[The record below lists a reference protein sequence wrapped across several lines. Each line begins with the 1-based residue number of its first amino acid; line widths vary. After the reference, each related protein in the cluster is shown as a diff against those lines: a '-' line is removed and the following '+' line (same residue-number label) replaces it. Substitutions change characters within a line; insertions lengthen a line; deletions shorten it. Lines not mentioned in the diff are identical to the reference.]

1 MSCFFFYFSKFKV
14 FWKYMAM
21 DSAETRYAHLL
32 QPLRDLTKNWDI
44 DLASQL
50 GEYLGELDQMTI
62 SFDGGKT
69 MMNFAEAALLIQ
81 GSTCIYG
88 RKVELLHTLVFQT
101 LDYISNKNKKR
112 NKQGSSSDGNHEDA
126 PSGNEDD
133 DCEFDEI
140 EQDENV
146 NSQNITMKDP
156 TEPVKIIR
164 LPPESL
170 IPVESLEKQKYPLL
184 SLKGELLGSCK
195 DFRMNNFTMDESG
208 LMRLGSSHTHFL
220 KEVAEIQHNFFV
232 HAPVPLDNEVVAQ
245 VIGGYDDDEDD
256 VGAEVLPPL
265 EDHGMEVESEE
276 RVERHQAPS
285 EGRMLRPRPAVQ
297 PIPEE
302 PKQPKE
308 IVDPWKWHDSYAVF
322 GEDKPLKTGKCYKV
336 PAGLEE
342 SGKRKRKG
350 SSKLQDFGS
359 WYSKAFET
367 TDRKLKNGPTYPD
380 LNYIFVSNMGQRL
393 KVQKQILRKRGVFVS
408 DEELKKT
415 YLEPD
420 NIEDRVEVVRHPD
433 EEGEDFSDE
442 EHDNL
447 VDDLEPAEHLGEQEQ
462 IFHDLHMSRMSYE
475 DLVKKSVDLFL
486 VNSQKYAQ
494 ETALSRRVREWED
507 GINPHL
513 AAQETRSAFDIHEY
527 GDRIV
532 QSLSSVGV
540 KKSFAFVVKG
550 KENTEACRYMLA
562 ALQLANDYTVEIDKS
577 EGLEDSVDTMELTL
591 LTTQRAHERLK
602 TYNAP
607 SATDI
612 L

>member
-1 MSCFFFYFSKFKV
+1 MVISITGV
-14 FWKYMAM
+14 FWKYMVM
-21 DSAETRYAHLL
+21 DSAETRYGHLL

-50 GEYLGELDQMTI
+50 GEYLEELDQMTI

-101 LDYISNKNKKR
+101 LDYISNKNKKQ
-112 NKQGSSSDGNHEDA
+112 NKQGSASDGNNEDA
-126 PSGNEDD
+126 PSGNQDN

-146 NSQNITMKDP
+146 NSQNITMKVP

-184 SLKGELLGSCK
+184 SPKGELLGSCK
-195 DFRMNNFTMDESG
+195 DFRINNFTMDESG

-220 KEVAEIQHNFFV
+220 KEVTEIQHNFSV
-232 HAPVPLDNEVVAQ
+232 HAPVPLDNEGVAQ
-245 VIGGYDDDEDD
+245 VVGGNDEDD

-265 EDHGMEVESEE
+265 EDDGMEVESEE

-297 PIPEE
+297 PVPEE
-302 PKQPKE
+302 PKQLKE
-308 IVDPWKWHDSYAVF
+308 IVDPWKWHDTYAVF

-350 SSKLQDFGS
+350 PSKLQDFGS

-367 TDRKLKNGPTYPD
+367 ADRKLKNGPAFPD

-408 DEELKKT
+408 DEELKRT
-415 YLEPD
+415 FLEPE

-447 VDDLEPAEHLGEQEQ
+447 FDDLAPAEHLGEREQ
-462 IFHDLHMSRMSYE
+462 IFHDLHTSRMSYE

-494 ETALSRRVREWED
+494 ETALSRRVKEWED

-513 AAQETRSAFDIHEY
+513 AAQETSPAFDIHEY

-532 QSLSSVGV
+532 KSLSDVGV

-562 ALQLANDYTVEIDKS
+562 ALQLANDYTVEIDKR
-577 EGLEDSVDTMELTL
+577 EGLEDSVDTIELTL

>member
-1 MSCFFFYFSKFKV
+1 MV
-14 FWKYMAM
+14 M

-50 GEYLGELDQMTI
+50 GEYLEELDQMTI

-112 NKQGSSSDGNHEDA
+112 DKQGSSSDGNQEKA
-126 PSGNEDD
+126 PSGNEGDN
-133 DCEFDEI
+133 CEFDEI

-146 NSQNITMKDP
+146 NTQNITMKDP

-184 SLKGELLGSCK
+184 SLKGEILGSCK
-195 DFRMNNFTMDESG
+195 DFRINNFTMDESG
-208 LMRLGSSHTHFL
+208 LMRLGSSLTHFL
-220 KEVAEIQHNFFV
+220 KEVAEIQHNFSV
-232 HAPVPLDNEVVAQ
+232 HEPEPLANEGVAE
-245 VIGGYDDDEDD
+245 VNGGHDVEEDG
-256 VGAEVLPPL
+256 GAEDLPPL

-276 RVERHQAPS
+276 WVERQQGPS

-302 PKQPKE
+302 PKQLKE
-308 IVDPWKWHDSYAVF
+308 TVDPWKWHDSYATI

-350 SSKLQDFGS
+350 ASKLQDFGS

-367 TDRKLKNGPTYPD
+367 ADRKLKNGPTYPD
-380 LNYIFVSNMGQRL
+380 LNYIFVSKMGQRL
-393 KVQKQILRKRGVFVS
+393 KVQKQFLRKRGVFVS

-415 YLEPD
+415 YLEPE
-420 NIEDRVEVVRHPD
+420 NIEDQVEVVRHPD
-433 EEGEDFSDE
+433 EEGDDFLDED
-442 EHDNL
+442 H
-447 VDDLEPAEHLGEQEQ
+447 DDLEPVEHLGEQEQ
-462 IFHDLHMSRMSYE
+462 IFNDLHMSRMSYE
-475 DLVKKSVDLFL
+475 DLVRKSVDLFL

-494 ETALSRRVREWED
+494 ETALSKRVKEWED

-513 AAQETRSAFDIHEY
+513 AAQETCAPFDIHEY

-540 KKSFAFVVKG
+540 KRSFAFVVKG

-562 ALQLANDYTVEIDKS
+562 ALQLANDYTVEIDKKD
-577 EGLEDSVDTMELTL
+577 GLEECVDTMELTL

-612 L
+612 P

>member
-1 MSCFFFYFSKFKV
+1 
-14 FWKYMAM
+14 M

-50 GEYLGELDQMTI
+50 GEYLEELDQMTI

-101 LDYISNKNKKR
+101 LDYISNKNKNKR
-112 NKQGSSSDGNHEDA
+112 DKQGSSADGNQDKS
-126 PSGNEDD
+126 PSGDRED

-140 EQDENV
+140 EQDENA
-146 NSQNITMKDP
+146 NSVNITMKDP
-156 TEPVKIIR
+156 TEPVRIIR

-170 IPVESLEKQKYPLL
+170 IPAESHEKQKYPLL
-184 SLKGELLGSCK
+184 SHKGEILGSCK
-195 DFRMNNFTMDESG
+195 DFRINNFTMDETG
-208 LMRLGSSHTHFL
+208 LMRLGSLLTHFL
-220 KEVAEIQHNFFV
+220 KNMSENQFNSSLHAPMPLQTEGVAEV
-232 HAPVPLDNEVVAQ
+232 GDV
-245 VIGGYDDDEDD
+245 YTDEDD
-256 VGAEVLPPL
+256 AGGAVCPPL

-276 RVERHQAPS
+276 WLERNQATS

-297 PIPEE
+297 PVFEE
-302 PKQPKE
+302 PKQLKE
-308 IVDPWKWHDSYAVF
+308 MMDPWKWHDSYASF
-322 GEDKPLKTGKCYKV
+322 GEDKPLKTGKCCKV

-350 SSKLQDFGS
+350 PSKLQDFGS
-359 WYSKAFET
+359 WFSKTFEAA
-367 TDRKLKNGPTYPD
+367 DRKLKNGPTYPD
-380 LNYIFVSNMGQRL
+380 LNYIFVSKMGQRL

-408 DEELKKT
+408 DEELKRT
-415 YLEPD
+415 YLEPENHED
-420 NIEDRVEVVRHPD
+420 QIEEVRHPD
-433 EEGEDFSDE
+433 VEGEDFSDQ

-447 VDDLEPAEHLGEQEQ
+447 VDELEPAEHLGEQEQ
-462 IFHDLHMSRMSYE
+462 IFQDLHMSRISYE

-494 ETALSRRVREWED
+494 ETALSRRVKEWED
-507 GINPHL
+507 GISPHL
-513 AAQETRSAFDIHEY
+513 TAQETCQTFDIHEY

-532 QSLSSVGV
+532 QALSSVGV
-540 KKSFAFVVKG
+540 KKSFAAIVEG

-562 ALQLANDYTVEIDKS
+562 TLQLANDYTVEIDQE
-577 EGLEDSVDTMELTL
+577 EGLEECIDTMALTL

-612 L
+612 P

>member
-1 MSCFFFYFSKFKV
+1 MV
-14 FWKYMAM
+14 M

-50 GEYLGELDQMTI
+50 GEYLEELDQMTI

-101 LDYISNKNKKR
+101 LDYISDKNKKR
-112 NKQGSSSDGNHEDA
+112 NKQGSSSDGNHEEA
-126 PSGNEDD
+126 PSGNVDD

-146 NSQNITMKDP
+146 SSRNITMKVP

-184 SLKGELLGSCK
+184 SPKGELLGSCK

-208 LMRLGSSHTHFL
+208 LMRLGSSLTHFL
-220 KEVAEIQHNFFV
+220 KEVTEMQHNFSV
-232 HAPVPLDNEVVAQ
+232 HAPVPLDNEGGAQ
-245 VIGGYDDDEDD
+245 VIGGFDEDD

-297 PIPEE
+297 PVPEE

-350 SSKLQDFGS
+350 PSKLQDFGS
-359 WYSKAFET
+359 WYSKAFENA
-367 TDRKLKNGPTYPD
+367 DRKLKNGPTYPD
-380 LNYIFVSNMGQRL
+380 LNYIF
-393 KVQKQILRKRGVFVS
+393 GVFVS

-415 YLEPD
+415 YLEPE
-420 NIEDRVEVVRHPD
+420 NMEDRVEVVRHPD

-494 ETALSRRVREWED
+494 ETALSRRVKEWED

-513 AAQETRSAFDIHEY
+513 AAQETRPVFDIHEY
-527 GDRIV
+527 GDRII

-540 KKSFAFVVKG
+540 KKSFAFVVRG

-562 ALQLANDYTVEIDKS
+562 ALQLANDYTVEIDKR

-607 SATDI
+607 SASDI

>member
-1 MSCFFFYFSKFKV
+1 
-14 FWKYMAM
+14 MAM

-50 GEYLGELDQMTI
+50 GEYLEELDQMTI

-112 NKQGSSSDGNHEDA
+112 DKQGSSSDGNQEKAH
-126 PSGNEDD
+126 SGNEGD

-170 IPVESLEKQKYPLL
+170 IPAESHEKQKYPLL

-195 DFRMNNFTMDESG
+195 DFRINNFTLDEAG
-208 LMRLGSSHTHFL
+208 LMRLGSSHAHFL
-220 KEVAEIQHNFFV
+220 KEFAEIQHNFSV
-232 HAPVPLDNEVVAQ
+232 HAPVPLQTEGVAEVD
-245 VIGGYDDDEDD
+245 GGNDEEDG
-256 VGAEVLPPL
+256 GAEVLPPL

-276 RVERHQAPS
+276 WVERHQGLS
-285 EGRMLRPRPAVQ
+285 EGRMLRPRPEVQ
-297 PIPEE
+297 PVSEE

-308 IVDPWKWHDSYAVF
+308 SVDPWKWHDSYAVF
-322 GEDKPLKTGKCYKV
+322 GEDRPLKIGKCYKV

-350 SSKLQDFGS
+350 TSKLQDFGS

-367 TDRKLKNGPTYPD
+367 ADRKLKNGPTYPD
-380 LNYIFVSNMGQRL
+380 LNYIFVSKMGQRL
-393 KVQKQILRKRGVFVS
+393 KVQKQILRKRGIFVS

-415 YLEPD
+415 YLEPE
-420 NIEDRVEVVRHPD
+420 NLEDQVETVRHPD
-433 EEGEDFSDE
+433 VEGEDFSDQ
-442 EHDNL
+442 EHDDF
-447 VDDLEPAEHLGEQEQ
+447 VDELEPADHLGEQEQ
-462 IFHDLHMSRMSYE
+462 IFQDLHMSRMSYE

-494 ETALSRRVREWED
+494 ETALSRRVKEWED

-513 AAQETRSAFDIHEY
+513 ADQETRLAFDIHEY

-532 QSLSSVGV
+532 QALSSVGM
-540 KKSFAFVVKG
+540 KKSFAFIVEG

-562 ALQLANDYTVEIDKS
+562 ALQLANDYTVEIDQK
-577 EGLEDSVDTMELTL
+577 EGVEDSVDTMELTL

-612 L
+612 P

>member
-1 MSCFFFYFSKFKV
+1 
-14 FWKYMAM
+14 MAM

-50 GEYLGELDQMTI
+50 GEYLEELDQMTI

-126 PSGNEDD
+126 TSGNEDD

-195 DFRMNNFTMDESG
+195 DFRINHFTMGESG

-232 HAPVPLDNEVVAQ
+232 HAPVPLDNEGVAQ
-245 VIGGYDDDEDD
+245 VIGGYDEED

-350 SSKLQDFGS
+350 SSKLQDFES

-415 YLEPD
+415 YLEPE
-420 NIEDRVEVVRHPD
+420 NIEDRVEVVRHPE

-494 ETALSRRVREWED
+494 ETALSRRVREWD
-507 GINPHL
+507 NIISIL
-513 AAQETRSAFDIHEY
+513 IFR
-527 GDRIV
+527 
-532 QSLSSVGV
+532 
-540 KKSFAFVVKG
+540 
-550 KENTEACRYMLA
+550 
-562 ALQLANDYTVEIDKS
+562 
-577 EGLEDSVDTMELTL
+577 
-591 LTTQRAHERLK
+591 
-602 TYNAP
+602 P
-607 SATDI
+607 SAGVDPIIPSCLLHFLRSTCQSNQPGMEIFYVLGHGSHVISLRVNGDKKWLDRGQAGVFIKSTHHIGQFIQLVWADI
-612 L
+612 RTVGEAKV

>member
-1 MSCFFFYFSKFKV
+1 
-14 FWKYMAM
+14 M

-50 GEYLGELDQMTI
+50 GEYLEELDQMTI

-101 LDYISNKNKKR
+101 LDYISNKSKR
-112 NKQGSSSDGNHEDA
+112 DKQGSSAEGNQDKS
-126 PSGNEDD
+126 PSGNNDD

-140 EQDENV
+140 EQDENAK
-146 NSQNITMKDP
+146 SLNITMKVP
-156 TEPVKIIR
+156 TEPVRIIR

-170 IPVESLEKQKYPLL
+170 IPSESHEKQKYPLL

-195 DFRMNNFTMDESG
+195 DFRMNNFTMDEMG
-208 LMRLGSSHTHFL
+208 LMRLGSSLTHFL
-220 KEVAEIQHNFFV
+220 KEVSENQFITSV
-232 HAPVPLDNEVVAQ
+232 HALMPLQSEGVAEVG
-245 VIGGYDDDEDD
+245 GGYNNEDD
-256 VGAEVLPPL
+256 AGGDILPPL
-265 EDHGMEVESEE
+265 EDHGMDVESEE
-276 RVERHQAPS
+276 LVERQQAPS
-285 EGRMLRPRPAVQ
+285 EGRMLRPRPVEQ
-297 PIPEE
+297 QVSEE
-302 PKQPKE
+302 PKQLKE
-308 IVDPWKWHDSYAVF
+308 IVDPWKWHDSYVAF

-359 WYSKAFET
+359 WFSKTFET
-367 TDRKLKNGPTYPD
+367 ADHKLKNGPTYPD
-380 LNYIFVSNMGQRL
+380 LNYIFVSKMDQRL
-393 KVQKQILRKRGVFVS
+393 KVQKHMLRKGGVFVS
-408 DEELKKT
+408 DEELKRT
-415 YLEPD
+415 YLEPENHED
-420 NIEDRVEVVRHPD
+420 QIEEVRHLD
-433 EEGEDFSDE
+433 VEGEDFSDQ

-447 VDDLEPAEHLGEQEQ
+447 VDELEPAHLGEPEQ
-462 IFHDLHMSRMSYE
+462 IFQDLHMSRISYE

-494 ETALSRRVREWED
+494 ETALSRRVKEWED

-513 AAQETRSAFDIHEY
+513 SAQETRPAFDIHEY

-532 QSLSSVGV
+532 QALTSVGL
-540 KKSFAFVVKG
+540 KKSFAAIVKG

-562 ALQLANDYTVEIDKS
+562 TLQLANDYTVEIDQGD
-577 EGLEDSVDTMELTL
+577 GLEESVDTMALTL
-591 LTTQRAHERLK
+591 LTTKRAHERLK

-612 L
+612 P

>member
-1 MSCFFFYFSKFKV
+1 
-14 FWKYMAM
+14 M

-50 GEYLGELDQMTI
+50 GEYLEELDQMTI

-88 RKVELLHTLVFQT
+88 RKVKYVMFYVCVTVINFT
-101 LDYISNKNKKR
+101 KNKC

-220 KEVAEIQHNFFV
+220 KEVAEIQHNFSV
-232 HAPVPLDNEVVAQ
+232 HAPVPLDNEGVAQ
-245 VIGGYDDDEDD
+245 VIGGYDEED

-513 AAQETRSAFDIHEY
+513 AAQETRPAFDIHEY

>member
-1 MSCFFFYFSKFKV
+1 
-14 FWKYMAM
+14 M

-50 GEYLGELDQMTI
+50 GEYLEELDQMTI

-126 PSGNEDD
+126 TSGNEDD

-195 DFRMNNFTMDESG
+195 DFRINHFTMGESG

-232 HAPVPLDNEVVAQ
+232 HAPVPLDNEGVAQ
-245 VIGGYDDDEDD
+245 VIGGYDEED

-350 SSKLQDFGS
+350 SSKLQDFES

-415 YLEPD
+415 YLEPE
-420 NIEDRVEVVRHPD
+420 NIEDRVEVVRHPE

-494 ETALSRRVREWED
+494 ETALSRRVREWD
-507 GINPHL
+507 NIISIL
-513 AAQETRSAFDIHEY
+513 IFR
-527 GDRIV
+527 
-532 QSLSSVGV
+532 
-540 KKSFAFVVKG
+540 
-550 KENTEACRYMLA
+550 
-562 ALQLANDYTVEIDKS
+562 
-577 EGLEDSVDTMELTL
+577 
-591 LTTQRAHERLK
+591 
-602 TYNAP
+602 P
-607 SATDI
+607 SAGVDPIIPSCLLHFLRSTCQSNQPGMEIFYVLGHGSHVISLRVNGDKKWLDRGQAGVFIKSTHHIGQFIQLVWADI
-612 L
+612 RTVGEAKV

>member
-1 MSCFFFYFSKFKV
+1 MV
-14 FWKYMAM
+14 M

-50 GEYLGELDQMTI
+50 GEYLEELDLMTI

-112 NKQGSSSDGNHEDA
+112 DKQGSSSDGNQEKN
-126 PSGNEDD
+126 PSGNEGN

-195 DFRMNNFTMDESG
+195 DFRMNHFTMDESG

-220 KEVAEIQHNFFV
+220 KEVAEIQHNFSV
-232 HAPVPLDNEVVAQ
+232 HEPVPLDNKGVAEVN
-245 VIGGYDDDEDD
+245 GGYEEEDG
-256 VGAEVLPPL
+256 GAEVLPPL

-276 RVERHQAPS
+276 LVERHQAPS

-302 PKQPKE
+302 PKQLKE
-308 IVDPWKWHDSYAVF
+308 IVDPWIWHDSYAAF

-350 SSKLQDFGS
+350 PSKLQDFGS

-367 TDRKLKNGPTYPD
+367 ADRKLKNGPAYPD
-380 LNYIFVSNMGQRL
+380 LNYIFVSKMGQRL
-393 KVQKQILRKRGVFVS
+393 KAQKQILRKRGVFVS

-415 YLEPD
+415 YLEPE
-420 NIEDRVEVVRHPD
+420 NIEGQVEVVRHPD

-447 VDDLEPAEHLGEQEQ
+447 VDAEHLGEQEQ

-494 ETALSRRVREWED
+494 ETALSQRVKEWED
-507 GINPHL
+507 GISPHL
-513 AAQETRSAFDIHEY
+513 AAQVLTFCVQETRPAFDIHEY

-532 QSLSSVGV
+532 QTLCSVGV

-562 ALQLANDYTVEIDKS
+562 TLQLANDYTVEIDKRD
-577 EGLEDSVDTMELTL
+577 GLEESVDTMELTL

-612 L
+612 P

>member
-1 MSCFFFYFSKFKV
+1 
-14 FWKYMAM
+14 M

-50 GEYLGELDQMTI
+50 GEYLEELDQMTI

-112 NKQGSSSDGNHEDA
+112 DKQGSSDDGSQDKA
-126 PSGNEDD
+126 AAGNEED

-140 EQDENV
+140 EQNENV
-146 NSQNITMKDP
+146 SSVNLTMKDI

-170 IPVESLEKQKYPLL
+170 IPVESHEKQKYPLL

-195 DFRMNNFTMDESG
+195 DYRMNNFSMDEMG
-208 LMRLGSSHTHFL
+208 LMRLGSSHAHFL
-220 KEVAEIQHNFFV
+220 KDVSENQHNASV
-232 HAPVPLDNEVVAQ
+232 HAPVHLETEGEAEVAV
-245 VIGGYDDDEDD
+245 GHDDGDDDGGD
-256 VGAEVLPPL
+256 AEVLPPL

-276 RVERHQAPS
+276 WVERHQAPS
-285 EGRMLRPRPAVQ
+285 EGRMLRPRPAIQ
-297 PIPEE
+297 PVSEE
-302 PKQPKE
+302 PKKLKE
-308 IVDPWKWHDSYAVF
+308 FADPWKWHDSYAAF

-350 SSKLQDFGS
+350 PSKLQDFGS
-359 WYSKAFET
+359 WFSKAFET
-367 TDRKLKNGPTYPD
+367 ADRKLKNGPTYPD
-380 LNYIFVSNMGQRL
+380 LNYIFVSKMGQRL
-393 KVQKQILRKRGVFVS
+393 KVQKQFLRKRGMFVS

-415 YLEPD
+415 YLEPANVED
-420 NIEDRVEVVRHPD
+420 QIEEIRHPD
-433 EEGEDFSDE
+433 AEGEDFSDN

-447 VDDLEPAEHLGEQEQ
+447 DELGLAEPLGEPEQ
-462 IFHDLHMSRMSYE
+462 IFQDLHMSRMSYE

-494 ETALSRRVREWED
+494 ETALSRRVKEWED

-513 AAQETRSAFDIHEY
+513 AAQEISPAFDIHEY

-532 QSLSSVGV
+532 QALSNVGV

-562 ALQLANDYTVEIDKS
+562 ALQLANDYTVQIDQR
-577 EGLEDSVDTMELTL
+577 GVLEDSVDTMELTL

-607 SATDI
+607 SATDTP
-612 L
+612 

>member
-1 MSCFFFYFSKFKV
+1 
-14 FWKYMAM
+14 M

-50 GEYLGELDQMTI
+50 GEYLDELDQMTI

-101 LDYISNKNKKR
+101 LDYISNKNKKHD
-112 NKQGSSSDGNHEDA
+112 KQGSSADGNQGKASAH
-126 PSGNEDD
+126 NEED

-140 EQDENV
+140 EQNENV
-146 NSQNITMKDP
+146 NSVNLTMKDP

-170 IPVESLEKQKYPLL
+170 IPAESLEKQKYPLF
-184 SLKGELLGSCK
+184 SLKGEILGSCK
-195 DFRMNNFTMDESG
+195 DYRINNFSMDEIG
-208 LMRLGSSHTHFL
+208 LMRLGSSHTNLH
-220 KEVAEIQHNFFV
+220 KDVSENQYNMSV
-232 HAPVPLDNEVVAQ
+232 HAPPVHLETEGVAEV
-245 VIGGYDDDEDD
+245 GGGHDDDDGD
-256 VGAEVLPPL
+256 AEVLPPL

-276 RVERHQAPS
+276 WVERHQEAPS
-285 EGRMLRPRPAVQ
+285 EGRTLRPRPQIQ
-297 PIPEE
+297 PVTEE
-302 PKQPKE
+302 PKKLKE
-308 IVDPWKWHDSYAVF
+308 IVDPWKWHDSYAAF
-322 GEDKPLKTGKCYKV
+322 GEDKPLKTGKCCKV

-350 SSKLQDFGS
+350 PSKLQDFGS

-367 TDRKLKNGPTYPD
+367 ADRKLKNGPTYPD
-380 LNYIFVSNMGQRL
+380 LNYIFVSKMGQRL
-393 KVQKQILRKRGVFVS
+393 KVQKQILRTRGVFVS

-415 YLEPD
+415 FLEPE
-420 NIEDRVEVVRHPD
+420 NLEGQIEEVLHAD
-433 EEGEDFSDE
+433 AGGEDFSDH

-447 VDDLEPAEHLGEQEQ
+447 VDELEPAEHLGEPEH
-462 IFHDLHMSRMSYE
+462 IFQDLHMSRMSYE

-494 ETALSRRVREWED
+494 ETALSRRVKEWED

-513 AAQETRSAFDIHEY
+513 AAQETRPVFDIHEY

-532 QSLSSVGV
+532 QALSNVGV

-562 ALQLANDYTVEIDKS
+562 ALQLANDYTVEIDKG
-577 EGLEDSVDTMELTL
+577 EGLEECVDTMELTL

-607 SATDI
+607 SATDTP
-612 L
+612 

>member
-1 MSCFFFYFSKFKV
+1 
-14 FWKYMAM
+14 M
-21 DSAETRYAHLL
+21 DSAETRYGHLL

-50 GEYLGELDQMTI
+50 GEYLDELDQMTI

-112 NKQGSSSDGNHEDA
+112 DKQGSSADGNQDNA
-126 PSGNEDD
+126 GNEED

-140 EQDENV
+140 EQNENGRS
-146 NSQNITMKDP
+146 NLTMKDP

-170 IPVESLEKQKYPLL
+170 IPAESLEKQKYPLF
-184 SLKGELLGSCK
+184 SLKGEILGSCK
-195 DFRMNNFTMDESG
+195 DYRINNFSMDEIG
-208 LMRLGSSHTHFL
+208 LMRLGSSHTYFL
-220 KEVAEIQHNFFV
+220 KDVSENQYNMSV
-232 HAPVPLDNEVVAQ
+232 HAPPVHLETEGVAEV
-245 VIGGYDDDEDD
+245 GCGHDDD
-256 VGAEVLPPL
+256 AEVLPPL

-276 RVERHQAPS
+276 WVERHQAPS
-285 EGRMLRPRPAVQ
+285 EGRTLRPRPQIQ
-297 PIPEE
+297 PMSEE
-302 PKQPKE
+302 PKKLKE
-308 IVDPWKWHDSYAVF
+308 IVDPWKWHDSYAAF
-322 GEDKPLKTGKCYKV
+322 GEDKPLKTGKCCKV

-359 WYSKAFET
+359 WYSKTFET
-367 TDRKLKNGPTYPD
+367 ADRKLKNGPTYPD
-380 LNYIFVSNMGQRL
+380 LNYIFVSKMGQRL

-415 YLEPD
+415 FLEPE
-420 NIEDRVEVVRHPD
+420 NLEGQIEELLHADAG
-433 EEGEDFSDE
+433 GEDFSDN

-447 VDDLEPAEHLGEQEQ
+447 VDELEPAEHLGESEH
-462 IFHDLHMSRMSYE
+462 IFQDLHMSRMSYE

-494 ETALSRRVREWED
+494 ETALSRRVKEWED

-513 AAQETRSAFDIHEY
+513 ATQETRPVFDIHEY

-532 QSLSSVGV
+532 QALSNVGV
-540 KKSFAFVVKG
+540 KKSFAFIVKG

-562 ALQLANDYTVEIDKS
+562 ALQLANDYTVEIDKG
-577 EGLEDSVDTMELTL
+577 EGLEECVDTVELTL

-607 SATDI
+607 SATDTP
-612 L
+612 

>member
-1 MSCFFFYFSKFKV
+1 
-14 FWKYMAM
+14 M
-21 DSAETRYAHLL
+21 DCAETRYAHLL
-32 QPLRDLTKNWDI
+32 QPLRDLTKNWDV

-50 GEYLGELDQMTI
+50 GEYLEELDQMTI

-112 NKQGSSSDGNHEDA
+112 DKQGSSSDANQENA
-126 PSGNEDD
+126 PSGDEGDG
-133 DCEFDEI
+133 CEFDEI
-140 EQDENV
+140 EQDETI
-146 NSQNITMKDP
+146 NSENITMKDT
-156 TEPVKIIR
+156 TEPVRIIR

-184 SLKGELLGSCK
+184 SLKAELLGSCK
-195 DFRMNNFTMDESG
+195 DFRINNFTIDGSG

-220 KEVAEIQHNFFV
+220 KEVGEIQNNFSV
-232 HAPVPLDNEVVAQ
+232 HKPVLLDNEAVAE
-245 VIGGYDDDEDD
+245 VNGGYDEEDG
-256 VGAEVLPPL
+256 GAEVLPPL
-265 EDHGMEVESEE
+265 EDHGMELESEE
-276 RVERHQAPS
+276 WVERHQAPS
-285 EGRMLRPRPAVQ
+285 EGRVLRPRPAVQ
-297 PIPEE
+297 SVPEE
-302 PKQPKE
+302 PKQLKE
-308 IVDPWKWHDSYAVF
+308 TVDPWKWHDSYAEF

-342 SGKRKRKG
+342 SGKRKRK
-350 SSKLQDFGS
+350 SASKLQDFGS

-367 TDRKLKNGPTYPD
+367 EDRKLKNGPTYPD
-380 LNYIFVSNMGQRL
+380 LNYIFVSKMGQRL
-393 KVQKQILRKRGVFVS
+393 KAQKQILRKRGVFVS

-415 YLEPD
+415 YLEPE
-420 NIEDRVEVVRHPD
+420 NMEDQVEIVRHPD
-433 EEGEDFSDE
+433 EEGDGFSDE

-447 VDDLEPAEHLGEQEQ
+447 VDDLEHLGEQEQ

-494 ETALSRRVREWED
+494 ETALSRRVKEWED

-513 AAQETRSAFDIHEY
+513 AAQETCPAFDIHEY

-532 QSLSSVGV
+532 QSLCSVGV
-540 KKSFAFVVKG
+540 KKSFSFVVKG

-562 ALQLANDYTVEIDKS
+562 ALQLANDYTVEIDKKD
-577 EGLEDSVDTMELTL
+577 GLEESVDTMELML
-591 LTTQRAHERLK
+591 MTTQRAHERLK
-602 TYNAP
+602 TYNAA

-612 L
+612 P

>member
-1 MSCFFFYFSKFKV
+1 
-14 FWKYMAM
+14 M
-21 DSAETRYAHLL
+21 DSAETRYGHLL

-50 GEYLGELDQMTI
+50 GEYLDELDQMTI

-112 NKQGSSSDGNHEDA
+112 DKQGSSADGNQDKA
-126 PSGNEDD
+126 SAGNEED

-140 EQDENV
+140 EQNENGKS
-146 NSQNITMKDP
+146 NLTMKDP
-156 TEPVKIIR
+156 TDPVKIIR

-170 IPVESLEKQKYPLL
+170 IPAESLEKQKYPLF
-184 SLKGELLGSCK
+184 SLKGEILGSCK
-195 DFRMNNFTMDESG
+195 DYRINNFSTDEIG
-208 LMRLGSSHTHFL
+208 LMRLGSSNTYFL
-220 KEVAEIQHNFFV
+220 KDVSENQYNMSEHAPHVHLETEGVAEV
-232 HAPVPLDNEVVAQ
+232 D
-245 VIGGYDDDEDD
+245 GGHDDDDAD
-256 VGAEVLPPL
+256 AEVLPPI

-276 RVERHQAPS
+276 WVERHQAPS
-285 EGRMLRPRPAVQ
+285 EGRTLRPRPQIQ
-297 PIPEE
+297 PMSEE
-302 PKQPKE
+302 PKKLKE
-308 IVDPWKWHDSYAVF
+308 IVDPWKWHDSYAAF
-322 GEDKPLKTGKCYKV
+322 GEDKPLKTGKCCKV

-342 SGKRKRKG
+342 SGKRKRKVP
-350 SSKLQDFGS
+350 SKLQDFGS
-359 WYSKAFET
+359 WYSKTFET
-367 TDRKLKNGPTYPD
+367 ADRKLKNGPTYPD
-380 LNYIFVSNMGQRL
+380 LNYIFVSKMAQRL

-415 YLEPD
+415 FLEPE
-420 NIEDRVEVVRHPD
+420 NLEGQIEEVLHAD
-433 EEGEDFSDE
+433 AGGEDFSDN

-447 VDDLEPAEHLGEQEQ
+447 VDELEPAEHLGEPEH
-462 IFHDLHMSRMSYE
+462 IFQDLHMSRMSYE

-494 ETALSRRVREWED
+494 ETALSRRVKEWED

-513 AAQETRSAFDIHEY
+513 ATQETRSVFDIHEY

-532 QSLSSVGV
+532 QALSNVGV
-540 KKSFAFVVKG
+540 KKSFASVVKG

-562 ALQLANDYTVEIDKS
+562 ALQLANDYTVEIDKG
-577 EGLEDSVDTMELTL
+577 EGLEECVDTMELTL

-612 L
+612 P

>member
-1 MSCFFFYFSKFKV
+1 MV
-14 FWKYMAM
+14 M

-50 GEYLGELDQMTI
+50 GEYLEELDQMTI

-112 NKQGSSSDGNHEDA
+112 DKQGSSSDGNQEKA
-126 PSGNEDD
+126 PSGNEGD

-195 DFRMNNFTMDESG
+195 DFRINHFTMDESG
-208 LMRLGSSHTHFL
+208 LMRLGSSHAHFL
-220 KEVAEIQHNFFV
+220 KEVAEIQHNFSV
-232 HAPVPLDNEVVAQ
+232 HEPVPLDHGEDVNEIEVN
-245 VIGGYDDDEDD
+245 GGHDEEDN
-256 VGAEVLPPL
+256 GAEDLPPL
-265 EDHGMEVESEE
+265 EDHGMEVECEE
-276 RVERHQAPS
+276 WVERQ
-285 EGRMLRPRPAVQ
+285 Q
-297 PIPEE
+297 
-302 PKQPKE
+302 E
-308 IVDPWKWHDSYAVF
+308 IVDPWKWHDSYATF

-350 SSKLQDFGS
+350 ASKLQDFGS

-367 TDRKLKNGPTYPD
+367 ADRKLKNGPTYPD
-380 LNYIFVSNMGQRL
+380 LNYIFVSKMGQRL

-415 YLEPD
+415 YLEPE
-420 NIEDRVEVVRHPD
+420 NIEDQVEVVRHPD
-433 EEGEDFSDE
+433 AEGEDFSDE
-442 EHDNL
+442 EHDDL
-447 VDDLEPAEHLGEQEQ
+447 VDDLEPVDHLGEQEQ
-462 IFHDLHMSRMSYE
+462 IFNDLHMSRMSYE

-494 ETALSRRVREWED
+494 ETALSRRVKEWED

-513 AAQETRSAFDIHEY
+513 ADQETRPAFDIHEY

-540 KKSFAFVVKG
+540 KRSFAFVVKG

-562 ALQLANDYTVEIDKS
+562 ALQLANDYTVEIDKKD
-577 EGLEDSVDTMELTL
+577 GLEESVDTMELTL

-612 L
+612 P

>member
-1 MSCFFFYFSKFKV
+1 MV
-14 FWKYMAM
+14 M

-50 GEYLGELDQMTI
+50 GEYLEELDQMTI

-101 LDYISNKNKKR
+101 LDYISDKNKKR
-112 NKQGSSSDGNHEDA
+112 NKQGSSSDGNHEEA
-126 PSGNEDD
+126 PSGNVDD

-146 NSQNITMKDP
+146 SSRNITMKVP

-184 SLKGELLGSCK
+184 SPKGELLGSCK

-208 LMRLGSSHTHFL
+208 LMRLGSSLTHFL
-220 KEVAEIQHNFFV
+220 KEVTEMQHNFSV
-232 HAPVPLDNEVVAQ
+232 HAPVPLDNEGGAQ
-245 VIGGYDDDEDD
+245 VIGGFDEDD

-297 PIPEE
+297 PVPEE

-350 SSKLQDFGS
+350 PSKLQDFGS
-359 WYSKAFET
+359 WYSKA
-367 TDRKLKNGPTYPD
+367 Y

-415 YLEPD
+415 YLEPE
-420 NIEDRVEVVRHPD
+420 NMEDRVEVVRHPD

-494 ETALSRRVREWED
+494 ETALSRRVKEWED

-513 AAQETRSAFDIHEY
+513 AAQETRPVFDIHEY
-527 GDRIV
+527 GDRII

-540 KKSFAFVVKG
+540 KKSFAFVVRG

-562 ALQLANDYTVEIDKS
+562 ALQLANDYTVEIDKR

-607 SATDI
+607 SASDI

>member
-1 MSCFFFYFSKFKV
+1 MV
-14 FWKYMAM
+14 M

-50 GEYLGELDQMTI
+50 GEYLEELDQMTI

-112 NKQGSSSDGNHEDA
+112 DQQGSSSDGNQEKN
-126 PSGNEDD
+126 PSGNEGD

-164 LPPESL
+164 IPPESL

-195 DFRMNNFTMDESG
+195 DFRMNHFTMDESG

-220 KEVAEIQHNFFV
+220 KEVAEIQHNFSV
-232 HAPVPLDNEVVAQ
+232 HEPLPLDNEGVAE
-245 VIGGYDDDEDD
+245 VNGGYDEDD
-256 VGAEVLPPL
+256 DGAKVLPPL
-265 EDHGMEVESEE
+265 EDHGMQVESEE
-276 RVERHQAPS
+276 WVERHQAPS
-285 EGRMLRPRPAVQ
+285 ERRMLRPRPTVQ
-297 PIPEE
+297 PVPEE
-302 PKQPKE
+302 PKQLKE
-308 IVDPWKWHDSYAVF
+308 IVDPWKCHDSYAAF

-350 SSKLQDFGS
+350 PSKLQDFGS
-359 WYSKAFET
+359 WFSKAFET
-367 TDRKLKNGPTYPD
+367 ADRKLKNGPTHPD
-380 LNYIFVSNMGQRL
+380 LNYIFVSKMGQRL
-393 KVQKQILRKRGVFVS
+393 KAQKQILRKRGVFVS

-415 YLEPD
+415 YLEPE
-420 NIEDRVEVVRHPD
+420 NIEDQVEVVRHPD

-442 EHDNL
+442 EHDKL
-447 VDDLEPAEHLGEQEQ
+447 VDDLEPAEQLSEQEQ

-494 ETALSRRVREWED
+494 ETALSRRVKEWED

-513 AAQETRSAFDIHEY
+513 AAQETHPVFDIHEY

-532 QSLSSVGV
+532 QSLCSVGV

-550 KENTEACRYMLA
+550 KENTEVCRYMLA
-562 ALQLANDYTVEIDKS
+562 ALQLANDYTVEIDKRD
-577 EGLEDSVDTMELTL
+577 GLEESVDTMELTL

-612 L
+612 P

>member
-1 MSCFFFYFSKFKV
+1 
-14 FWKYMAM
+14 M
-21 DSAETRYAHLL
+21 DSVETRYAHLL

-50 GEYLGELDQMTI
+50 GEYLEELDQMTI

-112 NKQGSSSDGNHEDA
+112 DKQGSSSDGNQEKA
-126 PSGNEDD
+126 PSGNEGD

-146 NSQNITMKDP
+146 NTHNITMKDP
-156 TEPVKIIR
+156 TEPVRIIR

-170 IPVESLEKQKYPLL
+170 IPAESHEKQKYPLL

-195 DFRMNNFTMDESG
+195 DFRINTFTMDEAG
-208 LMRLGSSHTHFL
+208 LMRLGSNTHFL
-220 KEVAEIQHNFFV
+220 KGVAEVQRDFSVHLPEPLQIEGEVAAVN
-232 HAPVPLDNEVVAQ
+232 
-245 VIGGYDDDEDD
+245 GGYDEEVDG
-256 VGAEVLPPL
+256 GADVLPPL
-265 EDHGMEVESEE
+265 EDHGMEVESDEW
-276 RVERHQAPS
+276 VERHEAPS

-297 PIPEE
+297 PVSEE
-302 PKQPKE
+302 PKQLKE
-308 IVDPWKWHDSYAVF
+308 TVDPWKWHDPYATF
-322 GEDKPLKTGKCYKV
+322 GEDKPLKAGKCYKV
-336 PAGLEE
+336 PAGLDE

-350 SSKLQDFGS
+350 PSKLQDFGS
-359 WYSKAFET
+359 WFNKAFET
-367 TDRKLKNGPTYPD
+367 ADRKLKNGPTFPD
-380 LNYIFVSNMGQRL
+380 LNYIFVSKMDQRL
-393 KVQKQILRKRGVFVS
+393 KVQRQMLRKRGVFVS

-415 YLEPD
+415 YLEPE
-420 NIEDRVEVVRHPD
+420 NVEDQVEVIRHPD
-433 EEGEDFSDE
+433 ADGDDYSDE

-447 VDDLEPAEHLGEQEQ
+447 ADDLEPAEHLDEQEQ
-462 IFHDLHMSRMSYE
+462 IFQDLHMSRMSYE

-494 ETALSRRVREWED
+494 ETALSRRVKEWED

-513 AAQETRSAFDIHEY
+513 AAQEISPAFDIHEY

-532 QSLSSVGV
+532 HALSSVGV
-540 KKSFAFVVKG
+540 KKSFAFVVRG

-562 ALQLANDYTVEIDKS
+562 ALQLANDYTVEVDKVDD
-577 EGLEDSVDTMELTL
+577 LNCSVDTMELTL

-602 TYNAP
+602 TYNATA
-607 SATDI
+607 ATDI
-612 L
+612 P